1 MPPSKRL
8 GKPKDDKMFVYTYT
22 GTDPINNI
30 YKTRAI
36 ESSSNLLTQTESNIN
51 NRTYSQPRTSLINAT
66 KLEYNIVNNTYQPN
80 ADMANVIF
88 YLNLVGLNT
97 KKISDIKIFA

>member
-1 MPPSKRL
+1 MNSTSKRFQSLDLIKNEKLHGGYNYQMPPSKRL

-30 YKTRAI
+30 YKTRAV

-66 KLEYNIVNNTYQPN
+66 KL
-80 ADMANVIF
+80 
-88 YLNLVGLNT
+88 
-97 KKISDIKIFA
+97 